1 MWSRSGCGSWGPGPA
16 SRTQNAVRV
25 GQADGC
31 DTSSRATSM
40 CSHAAAKPI
49 ATITPATIHLMLSL
63 P

>member
-1 MWSRSGCGSWGPGPA
+1 
-16 SRTQNAVRV
+16 VRV